1 MQETKTDR
9 DALRRQIGRY
19 SGTLLR
25 VAFAYVKNT
34 ADAEDIVQ
42 EVFLTLFADP
52 PDFAD
57 EEHEKAWLLRCTI
70 NRSKNV
76 LKSAWFRKRAP
87 LEEALGVLAAEDGG
101 LLAAVLALPEN
112 YRAAIH
118 LHYYENYSIQ
128 EIADILGRKPATVG
142 TWLARGRDR
151 LRAALEGGLNDE

>member
-1 MQETKTDR
+1 MQETVTDR

-42 EVFLTLFADP
+42 DVFLTLFANP
-52 PDFAD
+52 PEFAD
-57 EEHEKAWLLRCTI
+57 EEHEKAWLIRCTI

-76 LKSAWFRKRAP
+76 MKSAWLRKRAP
-87 LEEALGVLAAEDGG
+87 LEEAFGILAQEDRG
-101 LLAAVLALPEN
+101 LLSAVLALPEN

-128 EIADILGRKPATVG
+128 EIAVILGGSPPRWAPGLPAAANACG
-142 TWLARGRDR
+142 TL
-151 LRAALEGGLNDE
+151 

>member
-1 MQETKTDR
+1 MQETVTDR

-42 EVFLTLFADP
+42 DVFLTLFANP
-52 PDFAD
+52 PEFAD
-57 EEHEKAWLLRCTI
+57 EEHEKAWLIRCTI
-70 NRSKNV
+70 NRSNNMM
-76 LKSAWFRKRAP
+76 KSAWLRKRAP
-87 LEEALGVLAAEDGG
+87 LEEAFGILAQEDRG
-101 LLAAVLALPEN
+101 LLSAVLALPEN

-128 EIADILGRKPATVG
+128 EIAVILGRKPATVG
-142 TWLARGRDR
+142 TWLARGRER
-151 LRAALEGGLNDE
+151 LRNTLEGGLDDE